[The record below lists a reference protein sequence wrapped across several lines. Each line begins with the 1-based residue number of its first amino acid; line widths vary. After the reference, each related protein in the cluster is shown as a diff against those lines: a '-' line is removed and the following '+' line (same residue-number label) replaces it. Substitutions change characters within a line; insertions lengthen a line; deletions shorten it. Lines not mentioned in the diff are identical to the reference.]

1 MFDKYGESAAPCGI
15 DPERVILETH
25 DLTRQYEQSDEVITA
40 VNRVNIRIREGEFVA
55 VVGPSGSGKST
66 LLHLLAGLDRHLST
80 CRTLCLPTNRPAIWI
95 VPMPTKF

>member
-40 VNRVNIRIREGEFVA
+40 VNRANKDNQFIPTNGCRSVRFREKHPFAPAGRA
-55 VVGPSGSGKST
+55 GPSECGRCFHPG
-66 LLHLLAGLDRHLST
+66 AGHYRDG
-80 CRTLCLPTNRPAIWI
+80 
-95 VPMPTKF
+95 

>member
-40 VNRVNIRIREGEFVA
+40 VILIV
-55 VVGPSGSGKST
+55 
-66 LLHLLAGLDRHLST
+66 LLVFLNVEKHLDAIHNDLKARHH
-80 CRTLCLPTNRPAIWI
+80 AE
-95 VPMPTKF
+95 